1 MSSYSQWEYFR
12 ERARGEAGVRGS
24 LHEDREFA
32 GGEGAGDVIM
42 PEPLPL

>member
-1 MSSYSQWEYFR
+1 MINGHSNST
-12 ERARGEAGVRGS
+12 GVRGS